1 MTAWRTGHVS
11 PLASSWS
18 FPSPPSPPSICR
30 CRFSLCFMRRISES
44 EEGGGE
50 IGGGRGRDRRREGE
64 RSEEGGGH
72 ILAFSRLIKREKA
85 RMSARMSTL
94 CFRSLICHV
103 SPPPP
108 VCDWVLQLL
117 SPSLSVP
124 LSPLPPPHSSP
135 PPLCC
140 VISLGYFHSFLGYSP
155 PFLSL
160 VFFSI
165 LLVGVYSKTRRRETL
180 NIACMNV

>member
-1 MTAWRTGHVS
+1 MFRLLPPPGPFPLPPPLPAFVVAAFLCVS
-11 PLASSWS
+11 CVVSAN
-18 FPSPPSPPSICR
+18 
-30 CRFSLCFMRRISES
+30 RRR
-44 EEGGGE
+44 EGERRRREGE
-50 IGGGRGRDRRREGE
+50 RRRREGE

-140 VISLGYFHSFLGYSP
+140 VISLGYSP